1 MSDDL
6 FVRNIKDVTSIDI
19 SQTVIKQMSAKYNHL
34 KCKKQLINMLKYILN
49 MVNRPSDGRLEVR
62 FLGRVRHNN
71 GERFAGRAV
80 LL

>member
-1 MSDDL
+1 
-6 FVRNIKDVTSIDI
+6 
-19 SQTVIKQMSAKYNHL
+19 MSAKYNHL

-62 FLGRVRHNN
+62 ILGSVRHNN
-71 GERFAGRAV
+71 GERSAGRAV

>member
-1 MSDDL
+1 
-6 FVRNIKDVTSIDI
+6 
-19 SQTVIKQMSAKYNHL
+19 MSAKYNHL

-62 FLGRVRHNN
+62 FLGSVRHNN